1 MDKRRKDLKDYLEF
15 LSEIKNFSPNTIK
28 AYRQDI
34 EQFIK
39 WFEENNL
46 SLLRDNIKDFLSD
59 IYMRTKNKSTL
70 SRKIYAIR
78 SFFQF
83 LMNNGRI
90 DKNPFDVIS
99 VPKIEKKLPKI
110 LTESEMISFL
120 NKLPEKSI
128 LEVRNKAIF
137 ELLYASGLRV
147 SELTNLKKENINFR
161 ERLIRVFGKGK
172 KVRIV
177 PFNETAG
184 DILTKYL
191 RISEKKYQ
199 NLPEYIFLNVRGSK
213 ISDRGI
219 EKILKKT
226 FKEVCETNKNI
237 YPHLFRH
244 SFATHLL
251 QRGVNLRV
259 IQELL
264 GHSNLSTTEKYTV
277 LNYSDL
283 LKSYNRFHPRSGK
296 EES

>member
-1 MDKRRKDLKDYLEF
+1 MDKRRKDLKEYLEF

-34 EQFIK
+34 EQFIN
-39 WFEENNL
+39 WFEENGVPL
-46 SLLRDNIKDFLSD
+46 SRDNIKDFLSD
-59 IYMRTKNKSTL
+59 IYMNTRNKSTL
-70 SRKIYAIR
+70 SRKIYAVR

-83 LMNNGRI
+83 LLNNGRI

-110 LTESEMISFL
+110 LTENEMAGFL
-120 NKLPEKSI
+120 DKLPEGSI
-128 LEVRNKAIF
+128 LEIRNKAIF

-184 DILTKYL
+184 SIIKKYL
-191 RISEKKYQ
+191 IISEKKYKI
-199 NLPEYIFLNVRGSK
+199 LPEYIFLNFRGEK

-226 FKEVCETNKNI
+226 FKEICETNKNI

-283 LKSYNRFHPRSGK
+283 LKSYNKFHPRVEK
-296 EES
+296 EKE